1 MNGANSKSRIATG
14 RRFYFLFCVLPF
26 AGVAISGCAAFQL
39 GGEIVKGRRE
49 LMYGDPKVALPYVQ
63 RAAALD
69 PNYVTDFTIFR
80 EGVWTYVG
88 RANYASGNL
97 TEARKALEQ
106 ARSRHADDDMAKIY
120 LGLVLGREG
129 DHQRGLKEIEAGL
142 TGLADW
148 LDFVE
153 FYHPRGYYWDP
164 AKKIRSEAR
173 KNVALITGRDVNWQE
188 LIANVEWIGKE
199 MELEIDRAWRDEKR
213 DMERD
218 KDSRSTLHYDRKFH
232 G

>member
-1 MNGANSKSRIATG
+1 MKRADFKSRITTG
-14 RRFYFLFCVLPF
+14 RSFYFLLPF
-26 AGVAISGCAAFQL
+26 ALVVISGCAAFQL
-39 GGEIVKGRRE
+39 GGDIAKGRME
-49 LMYGDPKVALPYVQ
+49 LMYGDPKVALPYFQ

-69 PNYVTDFTIFR
+69 PNYITDFTLLR

-97 TEARKALEQ
+97 PEARSALER
-106 ARSRHADDDMAKIY
+106 ARSRYAEDDLAKIY

-129 DHQRGLKEIEAGL
+129 DQQRGLKEIEAGL
-142 TGLADW
+142 TGLANW
-148 LDFVE
+148 LDFIE

-173 KNVALITGRDVNWQE
+173 KNTALIKGLDVNWKE

-199 MELEIDRAWRDEKR
+199 MELEIDRAWQDEKR
-213 DMERD
+213 DIERD
-218 KDSRSTLHYDRKFH
+218 NDNRSALHYDRKSN